1 MKKYRV
7 RVAPR
12 SSRVSVEEEGG
23 ILKVH
28 LTKPAADN
36 EANEQLIEVLAGYF
50 KVKRYQI
57 RILLGEVSR
66 NKVIGVDA

>member
-1 MKKYRV
+1 M
-7 RVAPR
+7 
-12 SSRVSVEEEGG
+12 
-23 ILKVH
+23 KVH